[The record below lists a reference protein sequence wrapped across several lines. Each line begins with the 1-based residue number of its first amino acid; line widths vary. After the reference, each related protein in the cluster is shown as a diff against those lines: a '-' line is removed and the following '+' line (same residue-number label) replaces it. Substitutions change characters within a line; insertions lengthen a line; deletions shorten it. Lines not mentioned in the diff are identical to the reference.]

1 MAPVHS
7 DDMGEKLPPTSR
19 PASDYTESVI
29 SSESTSES
37 TPHDAAGEVQTEAPV
52 ARTVTGKSSI
62 VIPRN
67 KRRGMLGRFGL
78 VAEIENPKDYG
89 TGTKNFITI
98 LVAAGGAA
106 APMAST
112 ILFRKF
118 T

>member
-7 DDMGEKLPPTSR
+7 DDMGEKPPPTSR

-29 SSESTSES
+29 SSSSISES
-37 TPHDAAGEVQTEAPV
+37 TPHAEGEEKTEAPV

>member
-1 MAPVHS
+1 
-7 DDMGEKLPPTSR
+7 
-19 PASDYTESVI
+19 
-29 SSESTSES
+29 
-37 TPHDAAGEVQTEAPV
+37 
-52 ARTVTGKSSI
+52 
-62 VIPRN
+62 
-67 KRRGMLGRFGL
+67 MLGRFGL